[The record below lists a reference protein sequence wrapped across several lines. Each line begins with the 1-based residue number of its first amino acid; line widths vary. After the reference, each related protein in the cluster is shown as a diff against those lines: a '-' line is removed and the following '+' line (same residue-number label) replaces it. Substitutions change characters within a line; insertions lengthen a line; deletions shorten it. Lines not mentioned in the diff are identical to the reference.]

1 MTNNSVGASLL
12 EGLKQALDFVEGTR
26 DDVRLTHYAT
36 AHEVNIEALRN
47 RLGMTQGQFSLQFKI
62 DTDTLTSWET
72 GESAPPSYA
81 IAYLKTIASNPA
93 AVVGVL
99 S

>member
-72 GESAPPSYA
+72 GESAPPF
-81 IAYLKTIASNPA
+81 LCHRLP
-93 AVVGVL
+93 
-99 S
+99 